1 MPLKQNSGDKLM
13 NSIIK
18 YSIIAAISAASLPAG
33 AKVYECNVGGVTV
46 YTSRPSANCHTP
58 DLPRIGSYTSIAP
71 RVAPPPREPAAQASA
86 APASPRRA
94 SMSTNRAANAP
105 IRTAPPLQ
113 TADAGL
119 PKPSGSSGRRTIL
132 EQELAN
138 EQQALASAQNELS
151 AARAQKNQNR
161 ASQLTANIHD
171 RRQNLQALQRELS
184 RM

>member
-1 MPLKQNSGDKLM
+1 
-13 NSIIK
+13 
-18 YSIIAAISAASLPAG
+18 
-33 AKVYECNVGGVTV
+33 
-46 YTSRPSANCHTP
+46 
-58 DLPRIGSYTSIAP
+58 
-71 RVAPPPREPAAQASA
+71 
-86 APASPRRA
+86 
-94 SMSTNRAANAP
+94 MSTNRAANAP

-161 ASQLTANIHD
+161 ASQLTANIQD
-171 RRQNLQALQRELS
+171 RRQNIQALQRELR